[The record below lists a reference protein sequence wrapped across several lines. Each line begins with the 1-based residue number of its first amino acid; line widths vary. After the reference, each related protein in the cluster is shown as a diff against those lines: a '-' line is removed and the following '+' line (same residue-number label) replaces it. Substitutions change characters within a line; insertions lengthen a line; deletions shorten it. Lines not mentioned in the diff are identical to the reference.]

1 MDNRGLGRLD
11 MKEVD
16 VSESV
21 QFMTIE
27 EASKFLNLKV
37 SKLRRDVF
45 MRAIPYYKFGAL
57 IRFKKDELLKWVE
70 EKMVIPAVESAF

>member
-1 MDNRGLGRLD
+1 MGGKGSE
-11 MKEVD
+11 MK
-16 VSESV
+16 SEV

-27 EASKFLNLKV
+27 EASEFLNLKV

-45 MRAIPYYKFGAL
+45 MKVIPYYKFGSL

-70 EKMVIPAVESAF
+70 EKMVIPASMNNLRPQM

>member
-1 MDNRGLGRLD
+1 MDGKG
-11 MKEVD
+11 
-16 VSESV
+16 SEKKSEV

-27 EASKFLNLKV
+27 EASDFLNLKV

-45 MRAIPYYKFGAL
+45 MKVIPYYKFGSL

-70 EKMVIPAVESAF
+70 EKMVIPESMNNLRPQM

>member
-1 MDNRGLGRLD
+1 MDNNGVGRLD
-11 MKEVD
+11 LGGMD
-16 VSESV
+16 RSSDV

-37 SKLRRDVF
+37 SKLRKDVF
-45 MRAIPYYKFGAL
+45 MKSIPYYKFGAL

-70 EKMVIPAVESAF
+70 EKMVILTMGTTF